1 MAFRAILFDKDGTL
15 LDFNATWLPFAR
27 VAALEAADG
36 DKVRATELLDLIGF
50 DPAIPGFRPGSAVA
64 AGTNREVVELLYP
77 ALAGDALR
85 DKVAA
90 IDAQTA
96 AIARSDAVAL
106 PGVIDALGS
115 LHMSGF
121 RLGLATND
129 STTGAEQT
137 LLAFGIAQMFD
148 AAFGYDAVATPKP
161 APDMLHAFCDLTGFK
176 TSEIVVVGD
185 NRHDLE
191 MARAGGAG
199 LAVGVLSGT
208 GTAEVLGGLADVIL
222 DSVASLPDFLSGR

>member
-1 MAFRAILFDKDGTL
+1 M
-15 LDFNATWLPFAR
+15 
-27 VAALEAADG
+27 
-36 DKVRATELLDLIGF
+36 
-50 DPAIPGFRPGSAVA
+50 
-64 AGTNREVVELLYP
+64 LYP
-77 ALAGDALR
+77 ALAGEGLR
-85 DKVAA
+85 YMVAA